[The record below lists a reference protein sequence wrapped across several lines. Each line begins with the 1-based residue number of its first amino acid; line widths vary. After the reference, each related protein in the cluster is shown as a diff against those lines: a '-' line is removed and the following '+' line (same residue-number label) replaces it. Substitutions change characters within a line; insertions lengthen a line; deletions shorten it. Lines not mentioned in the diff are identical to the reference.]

1 MGAFGRK
8 LGLIPVV
15 SRAFAERFMIKY
27 IYQDILSVFR
37 FLPGALLTGIPAAI
51 VALLTG
57 RKLRRDGKMP
67 RIISA
72 AAFCSYFAVIVLI
85 TLLSR
90 ESGGSKVVDLEL
102 FSTWGIN
109 KRNNALVIENVLL
122 FIPYGFLSCAA
133 FRGMRHILS
142 CTAFGAATSVGVECL
157 QLVTGRGFFQLD
169 DILTNTI
176 GAMLGCMVYLLFF
189 RKHADS

>member
-1 MGAFGRK
+1 
-8 LGLIPVV
+8 
-15 SRAFAERFMIKY
+15 MIKY
-27 IYQDILSVFR
+27 IYQDILSMVK
-37 FLPGALLTGIPAAI
+37 FLPGALAIGIPASA
-51 VALLTG
+51 VLLWMG
-57 RKLRRDGKMP
+57 KKLRRNEKPARVMP
-67 RIISA
+67 V
-72 AAFCSYFAVIVLI
+72 AAFCIYFAVVVLI

-90 ESGGSKVVDLEL
+90 ESGNNKVIDLEL

-109 KRNNALVIENVLL
+109 KRNNAFVIENVLL
-122 FIPYGFLSCAA
+122 FIPYGFISCAA

-176 GAMLGCMVYLLFF
+176 GAMLGGMVYLLLF
-189 RKHADS
+189 RKKTKD

>member
-1 MGAFGRK
+1 
-8 LGLIPVV
+8 
-15 SRAFAERFMIKY
+15 MIKY
-27 IYQDILSVFR
+27 IYQDMLSVFR
-37 FLPGALLTGIPAAI
+37 FLPMALLIGIP
-51 VALLTG
+51 VSGLALLVG
-57 RKLRRDGKMP
+57 KKLRRDDKKVRVMP
-67 RIISA
+67 A
-72 AAFCSYFAVIVLI
+72 VAFCTYLSVVILI

-122 FIPYGFLSCAA
+122 FIPYGFISCVT

-142 CTAFGAATSVGVECL
+142 CTAFGMAASVGVECL

-169 DILTNTI
+169 DILTNTL

-189 RKHADS
+189 RIKKFFSSTNPIR

>member
-1 MGAFGRK
+1 M
-8 LGLIPVV
+8 
-15 SRAFAERFMIKY
+15 
-27 IYQDILSVFR
+27 LSVIK
-37 FLPGALLTGIPAAI
+37 FLPWALMIGIPTSAVTLWAEK
-51 VALLTG
+51 
-57 RKLRRDGKMP
+57 RLRRDEKP
-67 RIISA
+67 VRVIPT
-72 AAFCSYFAVIVLI
+72 AAFCIYLAVIILI

-90 ESGGSKVVDLEL
+90 ESGGSKVFDLEL
-102 FSTWGIN
+102 FSNWGIN

-122 FIPYGFLSCAA
+122 FIPYGFISCFA

-189 RKHADS
+189 RKKTRD

>member
-8 LGLIPVV
+8 LGILPVV
-15 SRAFAERFMIKY
+15 SRAFAGQFMIKY
-27 IYQDILSVFR
+27 IYQDMLSVIK
-37 FLPGALLTGIPAAI
+37 FLPWALMIGIPTSAVTLWAEK
-51 VALLTG
+51 
-57 RKLRRDGKMP
+57 RLRRDEKP
-67 RIISA
+67 VRVIPT
-72 AAFCSYFAVIVLI
+72 AAFCIYLAVIILI

-90 ESGGSKVVDLEL
+90 ESGGSKVFDLEL
-102 FSTWGIN
+102 FSNWGIN

-122 FIPYGFLSCAA
+122 FIPYGFISCFA

-189 RKHADS
+189 RKKTRD

>member
-1 MGAFGRK
+1 
-8 LGLIPVV
+8 
-15 SRAFAERFMIKY
+15 MIKY
-27 IYQDILSVFR
+27 IYQDLLSVIR
-37 FLPGALLTGIPAAI
+37 FLPWALVIGIPASA
-51 VALLTG
+51 VALWA
-57 RKLRRDGKMP
+57 GKKMRGDEKKARVMP
-67 RIISA
+67 VT
-72 AAFCSYFAVIVLI
+72 AFCIYLAVIILI

-90 ESGGSKVVDLEL
+90 ESGGSKVIDLEL

-122 FIPYGFLSCAA
+122 FIPYGFISCFA

-142 CTAFGAATSVGVECL
+142 CTAFGMATSVGVECL

-189 RKHADS
+189 RKRAKTDKDS